1 MSIRTHFL
9 LCFNDASVALSRFCS
24 MPWPKHK
31 QFLRGRLTPRKVS
44 STFMV
49 FRVSVLIW
57 TEHSMSRP
65 ACASMLQPW
74 HMACLSANSRSL
86 RAIGGIHSTCRAT
99 GMYATNDATQ
109 ISSVKHFKFVF
120 EQHRH
125 DDRSVRMLH
134 TPNRFFF

>member
-1 MSIRTHFL
+1 MSIRMHFL
-9 LCFNDASVALSRFCS
+9 LCFNDSSVALLRFWS

-65 ACASMLQPW
+65 ACASMRQPW
-74 HMACLSANSRSL
+74 RMACLSANSRGP
-86 RAIGGIHSTCRAT
+86 RAFGGVHTPCRAT
-99 GMYATNDATQ
+99 GMYATNDATH
-109 ISSVKHFKFVF
+109 VKHFNFVF
-120 EQHRH
+120 EQHGH
-125 DDRSVRMLH
+125 DDPSVRRLH